1 MALKLSPEFLN
12 RPIYTLTVREYME
25 LNKLSAIETDV
36 QEKENKG
43 YEIKGIHALADFL
56 KVSPTTAQKLKNSGK
71 IPFSQFGKIVRFD
84 SSKVL
89 EAISKIESL

>member
-1 MALKLSPEFLN
+1 MALKLTPEFLN

-25 LNKLSAIETDV
+25 LNKLSEKEEDTR
-36 QEKENKG
+36 EKENDG
-43 YEIKGIHALADFL
+43 YEIKGIHALAEFL

-84 SSKVL
+84 SKKVL
-89 EAISKIESL
+89 DALEKIESL